1 MSGIYGLFYKDG
13 TPVTSET
20 IEPIKR
26 AIAHWGKDGQGS
38 WCEGSLGL
46 GHLMLHSTPESL
58 YEQLPITHPQNPDL
72 VITADAR
79 IDNRQELL
87 AALNVPP
94 AQGRTM
100 PDSIIILLAY
110 EKWGRDC
117 ASRLIGAFA
126 FALWDRKQQILFCGR
141 DHMGFKPFYYY
152 EDDRCFIFASDI
164 EGLLASAEVPHRP
177 NEPLLA
183 AYLQEN
189 THFAEKRQTFLADIV
204 KLPPAH
210 QLTVT
215 AKTSQ
220 LAQYWSLDDIAPV
233 RLPSDEAYAEQLRE
247 LLLEAVQCRIRTP
260 FPVGCHL
267 SGGLDSSS
275 VTAIAAQLLRQSGKT
290 PTGYSWSPP
299 PPATDQCPD
308 DERRLIQAVCK
319 QENIECQYIDLKVE
333 DVVRT
338 YLRDFS
344 RDPAEMMLREEL
356 VQDQAARDGVRIM
369 LSGWGGDEGITIN
382 GRGFWSGLFLQGRWG
397 KLHRE
402 ICSLTQ
408 NSGQNSGV
416 ISGLRSLKRY
426 AGITYRKVLLPLVP
440 EPIWYR
446 WRGWPGCYPLT
457 CINPSFAKQH
467 RDAVIAMRGPYL
479 RERPGVQGTQWLLL
493 NNGHLTKRIEAWAVN
508 GARQGLLY
516 SYPLLD
522 RRILEFCLG
531 TPPDQFVQQGWSRSL
546 MRRAVEGIL
555 PPAIQWHRSKT
566 EAAAFAVLDRTLLPA
581 LPALSDRLCLKQG
594 DRPAARYVDLKK
606 LEEAISQTK
615 EMKRDVGALFNTL
628 ACINCFRL

>member
-1 MSGIYGLFYKDG
+1 M
-13 TPVTSET
+13 
-20 IEPIKR
+20 
-26 AIAHWGKDGQGS
+26 AHWGKDGQGC
-38 WCEGSLGL
+38 WCENLVGL

-58 YEQLPITHPQNPDL
+58 YEQLPIAHPQNPDL
-72 VITADAR
+72 VITTDAR

-94 AQGRTM
+94 AEGRTM
-100 PDSIIILLAY
+100 PDSILILLAY

-117 ASRLIGAFA
+117 VSRLIGAFA

-141 DHMGFKPFYYY
+141 DHMGLKPFYYY
-152 EDDRCFIFASDI
+152 EDARCFIFASDI

-177 NEPLLA
+177 NEPLMA
-183 AYLQEN
+183 AYLQED
-189 THFAEKRQTFLADIV
+189 TYFAEKRQTFFADIV

-210 QLTVT
+210 HLMVT

-220 LAQYWSLDDIAPV
+220 LAQYWSLDNVAEV
-233 RLPSDEAYAEQLRE
+233 RLPSDEAYADQLRE
-247 LLLEAVQCRIRTP
+247 LLLEAVQCRIHTP

-275 VTAIAAQLLRQSGKT
+275 ITAIAAQLLRQQGKT
-290 PTGYSWSPP
+290 PTAYSWSPP

-308 DERRLIQAVCK
+308 DERRLIQVVCQ
-319 QENIECQYIDLKVE
+319 QEGIECQYIDLKIE

-338 YLRDFS
+338 YMRDFS
-344 RDPAEMMLREEL
+344 CDPAEMMFREEL
-356 VQDQAARDGVRIM
+356 VQKQAAQNKVRIM
-369 LSGWGGDEGITIN
+369 LSGWGGDEAIT
-382 GRGFWSGLFLQGRWG
+382 GHGWGFWSELFLQGRWG

-402 ICSLTQ
+402 IRFLSHQDGASRLYA
-408 NSGQNSGV
+408 
-416 ISGLRSLKRY
+416 LKRDAKVAY
-426 AGITYRKVLLPLVP
+426 SRVLLPLIP
-440 EPIWYR
+440 EPIWSWWHGPNSR
-446 WRGWPGCYPLT
+446 NSCYPLT

-467 RDAVIAMRGPYL
+467 QDAVMAMRGPSL
-479 RERPGVQGTQWLLL
+479 RERSGVQGNQWRWL

-531 TPPDQFVQQGWSRSL
+531 TPPEQFVQQGCRRSL

-555 PPAIQWHRSKT
+555 PPAVQWHPSKR
-566 EAAAFAVLDRTLLPA
+566 EAAAFAVLDRVWLLA
-581 LPALSDRLCLKQG
+581 LPALSDRLCLKEG
-594 DRPAARYVDLKK
+594 DLPAAKYVDLKK
-606 LEEAISQTK
+606 LEEVISQTK
-615 EMKRDVGALFNTL
+615 EMKRDVEVLLITL
-628 ACINCFRL
+628 ACVNCFRV

>member
-1 MSGIYGLFYKDG
+1 
-13 TPVTSET
+13 
-20 IEPIKR
+20 
-26 AIAHWGKDGQGS
+26 
-38 WCEGSLGL
+38 
-46 GHLMLHSTPESL
+46 MLHSTPESL
-58 YEQLPITHPQNPDL
+58 YEQLPIAHPQNPDL

-87 AALNVPP
+87 AALNLPP
-94 AQGRTM
+94 AEGRTM
-100 PDSIIILLAY
+100 PDSILILLAY

-117 ASRLIGAFA
+117 LIRLIGAFA

-141 DHMGFKPFYYY
+141 DHIGLKPFYYY

-164 EGLLASAEVPHRP
+164 EGLLAMAEVPHRP

-183 AYLQEN
+183 AYLQED
-189 THFAEKRQTFLADIV
+189 TYFPEKRQTFLADIV

-210 QLTVT
+210 QLTVS
-215 AKTSQ
+215 AKIGQ
-220 LAQYWSLDDIAPV
+220 LAQYWSLDNIAQV

-275 VTAIAAQLLRQSGKT
+275 VTTIAAQLLRQEGKT
-290 PTGYSWSPP
+290 PTAYSWSPP

-338 YLRDFS
+338 YMRDFS

-356 VQDQAARDGVRIM
+356 VQEQAARNEVRIM
-369 LSGWGGDEGITIN
+369 LSGWGGDEAIT
-382 GRGFWSGLFLQGRWG
+382 GHGWGFWSGLFLQGRWG

-402 ICSLTQ
+402 IRWLTQ
-408 NSGQNSGV
+408 NSGV
-416 ISGLRSLKRY
+416 TPGLRSLKRY
-426 AGITYRKVLLPLVP
+426 AGITYSKVLLPLVP
-440 EPIWYR
+440 EPIWTR
-446 WRGWPGCYPLT
+446 WRGPNSRGSCYPLT
-457 CINPSFAKQH
+457 CIDPSFAKQH
-467 RDAVIAMRGPYL
+467 RDAVLAMRGPSL
-479 RERPGVQGTQWLLL
+479 RERPEVRENQWRWL

-531 TPPDQFVQQGWSRSL
+531 TPPEQFVQQGEKRSL

-555 PPAIQWHRSKT
+555 PAAVQWNRYKM
-566 EAAAFAVLDRTLLPA
+566 EKAAFPILGRRLLSA
-581 LPALSDRLCLKQG
+581 LPVLSDRLCLKEG

-615 EMKRDVGALFNTL
+615 EMERDVEVLLITL
-628 ACINCFRL
+628 SYVNCFRV